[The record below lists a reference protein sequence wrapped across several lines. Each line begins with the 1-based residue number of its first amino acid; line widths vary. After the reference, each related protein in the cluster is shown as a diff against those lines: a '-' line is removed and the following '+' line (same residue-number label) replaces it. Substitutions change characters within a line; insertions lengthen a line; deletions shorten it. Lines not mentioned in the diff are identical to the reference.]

1 MQYLYMI
8 ICHMVNTH
16 KLCLCTNRN
25 RLFKANRLMAPPAK
39 INAQLYYIV
48 HVYWKQSTTIVQ
60 YMNLTKSYLL
70 TLLYLAGDS
79 HKMA

>member
-16 KLCLCTNRN
+16 KLCLCTSRN

-39 INAQLYYIV
+39 TNTQHYY
-48 HVYWKQSTTIVQ
+48 STLETV
-60 YMNLTKSYLL
+60 NNNNCAEHELTKSYLL
-70 TLLYLAGDS
+70 TLLYLPRYYHEIA
-79 HKMA
+79 